1 MDSASAS
8 SGASAERRSP
18 EQRCRWQRLA
28 AEYVLLREVRQWEPL
43 MRSQTVPVWMLSVGR
58 SCEQQLLDREHSL
71 VAAGRAYA
79 LIRQLHG
86 GEAVKLLTP
95 SCIAYR
101 SAREASKLMRDVLV
115 WRCFSNGGASS
126 EEAYRRTMDM
136 AFEGAFLDDEDL
148 VSKMMLPW
156 SIAQGQGILASAGGQ
171 KKKSRKKK
179 TSTAKRTNAWTEGNA
194 ADVFST
200 SPPWPPQ
207 FFAYDWTW
215 VTEAA
220 FNSTVDSTADVFGDD
235 KLSIPDT
242 DITYMMPMD
251 WTRTSRFSTHGAQQA
266 EDGTCS
272 VGYPPTE
279 ESYLYQRPVEPP
291 LEGPFR
297 AAKAASQKTASKRP
311 VLPSIADEVLHEEEP
326 EESKPVWTCKD
337 CGSQGA
343 NGWPDRDGN
352 YWCICCWEKFQQELS
367 AKSRGEEPA
376 TKPDPLDADSSGD
389 LLEYF
394 FRSGAAESSKLQ
406 PTKTIEHQRYDE
418 MEPIVCQET
427 FDTQVQVMSVCCL
440 SAAQLM
446 NNGSCVVVL
455 SPQFFPGRWDASNR
469 KWPLGAL
476 LQRTTFRD
484 AFQGFEVSP
493 RWGGFYLPEVSM
505 HSDEMAGPIP
515 PMDIPVLFA
524 SPPWKPEAAED
535 GQRFHEEMRAKVANL
550 LRICHW
556 QGHKELLISSAFHG
570 LPAREVA
577 AIFREVLLE
586 SGDVARAFKRVT
598 FALPYNEVAG
608 KVVLSFQEEFS
619 AQHGPWKIEDFKRIV
634 PKHDAELC
642 LDVPLENVALQSIQG
657 TVVQLAKPQ
666 FSTGCEHQHW
676 LLLPCGRIVLAAYPQ
691 LCLSASTAR
700 EGSHVHMWTRV
711 ERNDHLQMWKVEDGG
726 SIQLKDW
733 PDLKLSISSDS
744 CLVVSSSDAAWLW
757 TSKASKAS

>member
-1 MDSASAS
+1 MDSASTS

-28 AEYVLLREVRQWEPL
+28 AEYVLLHEVRQWEPL
-43 MRSQTVPVWMLSVGR
+43 MRSGTVPIWMLSIGR

-71 VAAGRAYA
+71 VAAGHAYA
-79 LIRQLHG
+79 LIRQLYG
-86 GEAVKLLTP
+86 GEAVKQLTP

-126 EEAYRRTMDM
+126 EEAYRRTMDI
-136 AFEGAFLDDEDL
+136 AFEGAFLEDEDL

-156 SIAQGQGILASAGGQ
+156 SIAQGQGILASAGQ
-171 KKKSRKKK
+171 KKKKSRKKK
-179 TSTAKRTNAWTEGNA
+179 PSTAKRTNVCTKGNW

-200 SPPWPPQ
+200 SPPCPQ
-207 FFAYDWTW
+207 LFGYDWTW

-220 FNSTVDSTADVFGDD
+220 FNSTVDSAADGFGDD
-235 KLSIPDT
+235 NVSIPDT
-242 DITYMMPMD
+242 DITAMMPRD
-251 WTRTSRFSTHGAQQA
+251 WIKRFSTHEAPQDEAPQKA
-266 EDGTCS
+266 EDACS
-272 VGYPPTE
+272 EGFAPTE
-279 ESYLYQRPVEPP
+279 ESYLYKYKEPVDPP

-297 AAKAASQKTASKRP
+297 PAKAASQKTASKRP
-311 VLPSIADEVLHEEEP
+311 VLPSIADEALHEEEP
-326 EESKPVWTCKD
+326 VESKPVWTCKD

-352 YWCICCWEKFQQELS
+352 YYCICCWEKFQQEIS
-367 AKSRGEEPA
+367 AKSRGEKPA
-376 TKPDPLDADSSGD
+376 AKPDPLDTVSDGD

-394 FRSGAAESSKLQ
+394 FRSTNAVESSKLQ
-406 PTKTIEHQRYDE
+406 QTKTIEHQRYEE
-418 MEPIVCQET
+418 MEPIVRQET

-476 LQRTTFRD
+476 LTRTTFRD

-493 RWGGFYLPEVSM
+493 RWGGFYLPEVSV
-505 HSDEMAGPIP
+505 HSDELAGPIP
-515 PMDIPVLFA
+515 PVSIPVLFA
-524 SPPWKPEAAED
+524 SPPWKPEAED

-550 LRICHW
+550 LRIC
-556 QGHKELLISSAFHG
+556 QSYGHQELLISATFHG

-598 FALPYNEVAG
+598 FALPHNEVDG

-619 AQHGPWKIEDFKRIV
+619 AQHGPRKIEDFKRIM
-634 PKHDAELC
+634 PTHDAELC
-642 LDVPLENVALQSIQG
+642 LDVPLENVTLQSIQG

-666 FSTGCEHQHW
+666 FSAGREHQHW

-700 EGSHVHMWTRV
+700 DGAHVHIWTRV
-711 ERNDHLQMWKVEDGG
+711 ERNEHLQTWKVEDGG

-733 PDLKLSISSDS
+733 PELKLSLSSDS
-744 CLVVSSSDAAWLW
+744 CLVVSSSETAWSW
-757 TSKASKAS
+757 TAS